1 MSKELIN
8 RRIINVARA
17 VVVAIALSSAFSI
30 QYIWDELD
38 SVKIKMDSQQ
48 RRIDAQYQV
57 ILKQAQLIDTLI
69 YSIQKLNG
77 LYTEVKNGKRTRTP
91 KGT

>member
-69 YSIQKLNG
+69 RFNDKYKRNTYCNTD
-77 LYTEVKNGKRTRTP
+77 YTRR
-91 KGT
+91 

>member
-77 LYTEVKNGKRTRTP
+77 LYTEVKNGQRTRTP